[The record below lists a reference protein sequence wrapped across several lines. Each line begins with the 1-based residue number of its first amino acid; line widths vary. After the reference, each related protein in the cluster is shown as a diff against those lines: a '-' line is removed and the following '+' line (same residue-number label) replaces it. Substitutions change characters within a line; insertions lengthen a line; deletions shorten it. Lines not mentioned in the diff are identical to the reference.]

1 MTLLAEEDTRPASN
15 AALNRVT
22 RSSVRTLHPASEA
35 SAVLMPNMPEA
46 RAAGK
51 ADTPSI
57 RRQQRDHKLGLA
69 WCGMCMLCV
78 TYNCHFMEPN
88 AVDLGIIYFQPL
100 IPPLA
105 MLWLWSHNVSRFE
118 ALKLPYDECFSPK
131 DRKYLAPAADIR
143 RLATTATVVF
153 TTWACIFASAC
164 ASRWYAIAEYVP
176 FLLYC
181 SFCVLLALPLDMLSR
196 PTRSFFVVTA
206 QRVIIPARP
215 VSWADFLLADMF
227 TSLAKSTS
235 DMSRA
240 VCFLATGPSMQ
251 QLVHASFKGTPGVCA
266 PLAPL
271 AMASVCTPYVIRFI
285 QCLHVF
291 SATRNVAQ
299 LFNAGKYASALP
311 ALLMTV
317 MEHEAH
323 ISGHKFP
330 AFWAWIGFTAF
341 NSLFS
346 YYWDIEQDWDMPW
359 VIASVSAASGPV
371 SGIPMTSNCQSGPST
386 IAPGRRL
393 GGVLGRWLPGLRANA
408 AFQVPWYV
416 WACISNLVLRLSW
429 TYRLVGNI
437 EASAVAALAVAVF
450 EVFRRYQW
458 AFIRIETELRKLKLL
473 PHPHTSDGCS
483 TGAQNMPIEK
493 PIADAGGAQ
502 VALHSVAHV
511 HPNGLHGEHLHHLHH
526 QHGHLQEQQSSGP
539 NSSSR
544 HDSDFGG
551 PSAPVTCQK
560 PNLLHAPDS

>member
-1 MTLLAEEDTRPASN
+1 M
-15 AALNRVT
+15 
-22 RSSVRTLHPASEA
+22 
-35 SAVLMPNMPEA
+35 
-46 RAAGK
+46 
-51 ADTPSI
+51 
-57 RRQQRDHKLGLA
+57 
-69 WCGMCMLCV
+69 
-78 TYNCHFMEPN
+78 
-88 AVDLGIIYFQPL
+88 VDLVLFGSGSDPVDQLSLL
-100 IPPLA
+100 IPEIFVPQ
-105 MLWLWSHNVSRFE
+105 
-118 ALKLPYDECFSPK
+118 LPYDECFSPK

-143 RLATTATVVF
+143 R
-153 TTWACIFASAC
+153 
-164 ASRWYAIAEYVP
+164 
-176 FLLYC
+176 
-181 SFCVLLALPLDMLSR
+181 
-196 PTRSFFVVTA
+196 
-206 QRVIIPARP
+206 RVIIPARP

-271 AMASVCTPYVIRFI
+271 AMASVCTPCEHVAAVGQTVYTKVSLWLLTVVDGCACLLCVADIALLHAYVY
-285 QCLHVF
+285 
-291 SATRNVAQ
+291 
-299 LFNAGKYASALP
+299 AGKYASALP